1 MPEVSQYLVV
11 LLAATA
17 AALFAVLV
25 GTVVLGAS
33 GNRMQRQRM
42 DIFIRRLGGKESSGG
57 RDRRAEMRRK
67 QINAKMKSLKDK
79 KGSKSRIGAL
89 RAIIAR
95 AGLETSVPKFL
106 GICLGVGAVVAA
118 LWAVTGGPLVN
129 SIGVGFVAGGLL
141 PIMQLRRKAAK
152 RQKEFTKYFATAI
165 DIIVRGLRSG
175 LPPQECFRI
184 IGREIPDPCG
194 AEFRAIIN
202 EMGAGMTMQEVLER
216 SYQRM
221 PTQELW
227 FFSTVVSVQAETG
240 GNLAEILAN
249 ISGVMR
255 GRTAL
260 REKAKAL
267 SSEAKASA
275 VIVGA
280 MPFVVA
286 TLLAVMNYK
295 YVSLLWT
302 TNTGTM
308 ILGGAACMMGFG
320 MFVMMRLGKL
330 DI

>member
-1 MPEVSQYLVV
+1 MVSDANQLLAVVMAAATIGLLAV
-11 LLAATA
+11 LL
-17 AALFAVLV
+17 
-25 GTVVLGAS
+25 GTIMLGS
-33 GNRMQRQRM
+33 GGGRAQRQRM
-42 DIFIRRLGGKESSGG
+42 DIFIRRVGGKETGG
-57 RDRRAEMRRK
+57 RDRRAELRRK

-79 KGSKSRIGAL
+79 KGAKSRIGAL

-95 AGLETSVPKFL
+95 AGLETSVPKFF
-106 GICLGVGAVVAA
+106 GICAGLGAGAATVWTA
-118 LWAVTGGPLVN
+118 TGGSIEGAIGAFVLVG
-129 SIGVGFVAGGLL
+129 GVL

-194 AEFRAIIN
+194 AEFRAVIN
-202 EMGAGMTMQEVLER
+202 EMGAGMTIQETLER

-221 PTQELW
+221 PTQELR

-286 TLLAVMNYK
+286 ALLAVMNYK

-302 TNTGTM
+302 THTGTI